1 MDEARWM
8 AQGEADLRAAETSAK
23 AGHCEWAC
31 FQAQQAAE
39 KALKAVLYKQ
49 GLTTAWGHSLV
60 NLVEEASAR
69 DPTLAALDGD
79 ARLLDKYYVPTRS
92 PNGLAAPAIP
102 ATFYTLGDAEKC
114 LAPARSILT
123 ACRRSAGSSKL

>member
-1 MDEARWM
+1 M
-8 AQGEADLRAAETSAK
+8 AQAEADLGAAETSAK
-23 AGHCEWAC
+23 AGHHEWAC

-39 KALKAVLYKQ
+39 KALKAVLFRQ

-60 NLVEEASAR
+60 NLVEEASVR

-79 ARLLDKYYVPTRS
+79 ARLLDKYYVPTRY

-102 ATFYTLGDAEKC
+102 ATFYTLKDAETC
-114 LAPARSILT
+114 LASARSILT
-123 ACRRSAGSSKL
+123 ACRRSAGGSKP